1 MDVRPP
7 ESEPKRLPDEAG
19 IWVTMGSLGV
29 AMKPYG
35 VAEVYEVV
43 FEPEAPLRMIARRL
57 AKDVIYDFAP
67 VDRDFIGNWWRVP

>member
-7 ESEPKRLPDEAG
+7 ESEPKRLPDQSG
-19 IWVTMGSLGV
+19 IWVKMGS
-29 AMKPYG
+29 PG

-67 VDRDFIGNWWRVP
+67 VDREFMGNWWRVP

>member
-7 ESEPKRLPDEAG
+7 ESEPKRLPGEAG
-19 IWVTMGSLGV
+19 IWVKMEPPGV
-29 AMKPYG
+29 A
-35 VAEVYEVV
+35 VYEVV
-43 FEPEAPLRMIARRL
+43 FEPEAPIRLIARRL

>member
-7 ESEPKRLPDEAG
+7 ESEPKRLPDQSG
-19 IWVTMGSLGV
+19 IWLKME
-29 AMKPYG
+29 PPG

-43 FEPEAPLRMIARRL
+43 FKPEAPLRMIARRL

-67 VDRDFIGNWWRVP
+67 VDREFMGNWWRVP

>member
-7 ESEPKRLPDEAG
+7 ESEPKRLPDQSG
-19 IWVTMGSLGV
+19 IWLKME
-29 AMKPYG
+29 PPG

-43 FEPEAPLRMIARRL
+43 FEPEAPLRLIARRL
-57 AKDVIYDFAP
+57 AKDVIHDFAP

>member
-7 ESEPKRLPDEAG
+7 ESEPKRLPGEAG
-19 IWVTMGSLGV
+19 IWVKME
-29 AMKPYG
+29 PPG

-43 FEPEAPLRMIARRL
+43 FKPEAPLRLIARRL